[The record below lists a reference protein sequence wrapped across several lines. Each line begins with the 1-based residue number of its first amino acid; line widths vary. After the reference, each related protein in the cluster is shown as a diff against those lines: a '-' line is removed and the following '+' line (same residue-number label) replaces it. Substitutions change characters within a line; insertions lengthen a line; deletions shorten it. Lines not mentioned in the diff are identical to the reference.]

1 MPLETLVAA
10 PAADAPISSVAH
22 GGALTDAVS
31 LFESTA
37 AAIDLDPDLRQ
48 RLSHPER
55 TLTVHLPVVMD
66 DGSVDVFAG
75 FRVQHCG
82 ARGPFKGGIR
92 YHPDVDADETAA
104 LAMLMTWKCAVVDLP
119 FGGAKGGIRV
129 NPRKLSLAE
138 LERLTRAYALAIHP
152 IIGPKRD
159 IPAPDVN
166 TDARTMAWM
175 LDELAR
181 IDGELS
187 PPVVTGKPVAL
198 GGSLGRASATGDGVG
213 IVAAELL
220 RRQGRSPIGGT
231 VAVQG
236 FGKVGRAAAEALD
249 RLGFRVV
256 ALSDVSGG
264 VLDPGGLD
272 LPAITRF
279 LAAAP
284 EAMLVGYA
292 AANPDVAA
300 IDNDEVL
307 ELPVDLLVPAALGGQ
322 VTTGNA
328 GRIRARAVVE
338 GANGPITAEADAILA
353 DRGVVVVPDILANAG
368 GVVVSHLEWVQNLQ
382 GIAWDEA
389 QVADGLR
396 RRMQQA
402 FAGVWERAGADGIPL
417 RAAAYRVG
425 VSRVAEAMRVRGLA

>member
-1 MPLETLVAA
+1 MPLDILNSAPVAVA
-10 PAADAPISSVAH
+10 PGSGVAH
-22 GGALTDAVS
+22 GGALADAVS

-37 AAIDLDPDLRQ
+37 EAIDLDPGLRW
-48 RLSHPER
+48 RLSRPER
-55 TLTVHLPVVMD
+55 TLTVNLPVVMD
-66 DGSVDVFAG
+66 DGSVEVFAG
-75 FRVQHCG
+75 YRVQHCG

-92 YHPDVDADETAA
+92 YHPDVDAEETAA

-152 IIGPKRD
+152 IVGPKRD

-166 TDARTMAWM
+166 TDAQTMAWM

-181 IDGELS
+181 AEGELA
-187 PPVVTGKPVAL
+187 PPVVTGKPIVL
-198 GGSLGRASATGDGVG
+198 GGSVGRASATGDGVG

-220 RRQGRSPIGGT
+220 RRQGRSPVGAT

-236 FGKVGRAAAEALD
+236 FGKVGRAAAEALA
-249 RLGFRVV
+249 RLGFRIV
-256 ALSDVSGG
+256 ALSDVTGG

-272 LPAITRF
+272 LDAITRF
-279 LAAAP
+279 LDDAP
-284 EAMLVGYA
+284 EAMLAGYA
-292 AANPDVAA
+292 ASHPDVAT
-300 IDNDEVL
+300 IGNDELL

-322 VTTGNA
+322 VTARNA
-328 GRIRARAVVE
+328 GNVRARAVVE
-338 GANGPITAEADAILA
+338 GANGPVTPEADAILA
-353 DRGVVVVPDILANAG
+353 ESGVVVVPDILANAG

-389 QVADGLR
+389 QVAEALR
-396 RRMQQA
+396 RRMEHA
-402 FAGVWERAGADGIPL
+402 FAGVWDRAEADGIPL
-417 RAAAYRVG
+417 RDAAYRVG
-425 VSRVAEAMRVRGLA
+425 VSRVAEAMRLRGLA